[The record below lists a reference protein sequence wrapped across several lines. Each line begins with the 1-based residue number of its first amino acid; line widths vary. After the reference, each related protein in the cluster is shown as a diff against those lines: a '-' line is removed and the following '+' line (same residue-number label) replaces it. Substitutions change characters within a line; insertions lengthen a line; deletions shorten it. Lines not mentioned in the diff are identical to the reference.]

1 MNGKVGDE
9 DDTCDEESGQYD
21 KAASKV
27 QSRKNSSS
35 N

>member
-9 DDTCDEESGQYD
+9 DDTCDEESGQCD
-21 KAASKV
+21 KTTSNV